1 MRFSNIITPAAA
13 AAVLFAWTVT
23 SGAAD
28 QPGAAKPA
36 PAKAETPKPAAA
48 ASPAKAE
55 TPKPGPSATEAPK
68 AETAK
73 PPAAAPAAS
82 KPDAAKPDTPEAKAA
97 KLFERGQDALFRGQ
111 YDRAVKLL
119 AQAVEADKTKT
130 SYRLHLARAYRY
142 AGKEKEAAAQ
152 LEQILKIAPDHVEA
166 GQLLAEVYAKDKRWK
181 DVVRVLEPLLTYR
194 HDYPTYHMLAEA
206 QYNLGENEKARKNF
220 VEAIKLNP
228 RSASDH
234 YQLGNIYLAG
244 NFFALAAESY
254 RSALRLGMESPVLHY
269 KLGSA
274 YFNLRNYFGRV
285 AVRTVRS
292 GTPGTIS
299 DRWYLIEAVP
309 GSKDT
314 FHCAPED
321 SAIYQVAKALADGLG
336 DRPDIHVLRASIYL
350 NGRRYQQ
357 AYQMF
362 AKIGPT
368 VPKEDKALFYFYF
381 AEAAFGT
388 GHYGEYLDLLGK
400 AIELNPEA
408 YKSTLVDAYQRVAD
422 QYNEAGKLDK
432 YIEYLA
438 KAVAESPRTASLHLK
453 LGYAY
458 EEAQKLPQAVV
469 QWQMV
474 LDLEPD
480 HPDRTK
486 LLNLIEKAA
495 SGAQTAVGPTQPA
508 EKPKP
513 KAPKAESPPAKPS
526 KPAAKKPK
534 AERNQ
539 PAGPKPVPP
548 KRGVSGPETPKET
561 TSPVKR

>member
-1 MRFSNIITPAAA
+1 MRLAGIVTPAALGLLLLWATTGRA
-13 AAVLFAWTVT
+13 APAPPAEK
-23 SGAAD
+23 
-28 QPGAAKPA
+28 PEAAKPA
-36 PAKAETPKPAAA
+36 PAKAEKPKP
-48 ASPAKAE
+48 E
-55 TPKPGPSATEAPK
+55 
-68 AETAK
+68 
-73 PPAAAPAAS
+73 PAAAPA
-82 KPDAAKPDTPEAKAA
+82 KPETAKPKPPEAKPQKPESPEAKAD
-97 KLFERGQDALFRGQ
+97 KLFDQGQDALFRGE
-111 YDRAVKLL
+111 YNEAVKLL
-119 AQAVEADKTKT
+119 GQAVAADGTKT
-130 SYRLHLARAYRY
+130 SFRLHLARAYRY
-142 AGKEKEAAAQ
+142 AGKEKEAAGQ
-152 LEQILKIAPDHVEA
+152 LEEILKAAPDHVEA
-166 GQLLAEVYAKDKRWK
+166 GQLLAEVYVRDKRWK
-181 DVVRVLEPLLTYR
+181 DVVRVLQPLLTYR

-206 QYNLGENEKARKNF
+206 QYNLGEHEKARKNYE
-220 VEAIKLNP
+220 EAIKFNP

-274 YFNLRNYFGRV
+274 YFNLRNYFGRI

-299 DRWYLIEAVP
+299 DSWYLVETVP
-309 GSKDT
+309 GRKDT

-321 SAIYQVAKALADGLG
+321 SAIYQVAKALADGLA

-350 NGRRYQQ
+350 NGRRYQH
-357 AYQMF
+357 AYEMF

-368 VPKEDKALFYFYF
+368 VPKEDKALFFFYF

-388 GHYGEYLDLLGK
+388 GRYGEYLDLLGE
-400 AIELNPEA
+400 AIELDSEA
-408 YKSTLVDAYQRVAD
+408 YKATLVDAYQRVAD
-422 QYNEAGKLDK
+422 QHNEAGQLDK

-458 EEAQKLPQAVV
+458 EEAQKLAEAVI

-486 LLNLIEKAA
+486 LLNLIEKVRT
-495 SGAQTAVGPTQPA
+495 GIQTAVGPSGP
-508 EKPKP
+508 
-513 KAPKAESPPAKPS
+513 
-526 KPAAKKPK
+526 AKKPK
-534 AERNQ
+534 PDALKGKRPEAKPDKPGAQKPKPEAAQ
-539 PAGPKPVPP
+539 PVGPKPMPA
-548 KRGVSGPETPKET
+548 KRGTAGPEVPKEET
-561 TSPVKR
+561 PPAPEK